1 MAVESQRLCWR
12 MERANRARVIV
23 DAAAYFATM
32 RAAMLRAQHRIL
44 MIGWDFDTRIEL
56 APNDDAGS
64 GPRELGAFILW
75 LAKRRPDLEI
85 NILKWDVGAL
95 KLLARGTTL
104 LTVMRWA
111 VHKRITF
118 NLDGAHPAGCSHHQ
132 KIVVIDDS
140 FAVCGGIDMT
150 GDRWDTPQH
159 LDQDPRRRS
168 PGGSAYGPWHD
179 VTMAVDGAA
188 ARALGEWGRIRWS
201 RATGRTLAASSV
213 ESDPW
218 PSGLQADFRDVDV
231 RIARTLA
238 PYQDQGEVRE
248 VEALYLAH
256 IAAARHFIYAENQY
270 FASRRIAEAIARRLG
285 EASPPEVVLIL
296 PQSSHGWLEQA
307 AMDGART
314 RLLGALAAR
323 DRQKKLSVLSPVT
336 AQGAPIYVHAKLL
349 IVDDAV
355 LRVGSSNMNNRSL
368 GLDSECDLSLGD
380 DGAASVATRVAIRKI
395 RMQLLAEHCGC
406 TVDSVEAALSANDSM
421 RTFID
426 SRESAGRG
434 LRALH
439 SPPLGKIEQLV
450 ADKELLDP
458 EAADAFFEPLAK
470 RGLFRNRSWQRT

>member
-1 MAVESQRLCWR
+1 
-12 MERANRARVIV
+12 
-23 DAAAYFATM
+23 
-32 RAAMLRAQHRIL
+32 
-44 MIGWDFDTRIEL
+44 
-56 APNDDAGS
+56 
-64 GPRELGAFILW
+64 
-75 LAKRRPDLEI
+75 
-85 NILKWDVGAL
+85 
-95 KLLARGTTL
+95 
-104 LTVMRWA
+104 
-111 VHKRITF
+111 
-118 NLDGAHPAGCSHHQ
+118 
-132 KIVVIDDS
+132 
-140 FAVCGGIDMT
+140 
-150 GDRWDTPQH
+150 
-159 LDQDPRRRS
+159 
-168 PGGSAYGPWHD
+168 
-179 VTMAVDGAA
+179 
-188 ARALGEWGRIRWS
+188 
-201 RATGRTLAASSV
+201 
-213 ESDPW
+213 
-218 PSGLQADFRDVDV
+218 
-231 RIARTLA
+231 
-238 PYQDQGEVRE
+238 
-248 VEALYLAH
+248 
-256 IAAARHFIYAENQY
+256 
-270 FASRRIAEAIARRLG
+270 
-285 EASPPEVVLIL
+285 
-296 PQSSHGWLEQA
+296 
-307 AMDGART
+307 MDGART

-380 DGAASVATRVAIRKI
+380 DGAASAATRVAIRKI